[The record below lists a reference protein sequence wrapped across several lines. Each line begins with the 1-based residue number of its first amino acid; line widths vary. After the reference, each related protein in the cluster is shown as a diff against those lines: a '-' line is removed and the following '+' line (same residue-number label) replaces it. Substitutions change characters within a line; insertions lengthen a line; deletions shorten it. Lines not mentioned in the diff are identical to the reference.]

1 LDAAPPTSYLARTL
15 RAPPTRP
22 LPFHIQSGMTTTVAG
37 VRTEEAIG
45 EGGVTRGLLLRIRG
59 EFLEMPGL
67 RLTLRQAMRLW
78 NLDAA
83 TCEAALRHLV
93 DHRFLSYTAQGA
105 FRRWE
110 A

>member
-1 LDAAPPTSYLARTL
+1 MAGA
-15 RAPPTRP
+15 
-22 LPFHIQSGMTTTVAG
+22 MAG
-37 VRTEEAIG
+37 VAAGQDDVTGEA
-45 EGGVTRGLLLRIRG
+45 GVTLGLLMRIRG
-59 EFLEMPGL
+59 EFLEMPGM

-83 TCEAALRHLV
+83 TCEAALRSLV
-93 DHRFLSYTAQGA
+93 EHRFLSHTAQGA

>member
-1 LDAAPPTSYLARTL
+1 
-15 RAPPTRP
+15 
-22 LPFHIQSGMTTTVAG
+22 MTTMVAG
-37 VRTEEAIG
+37 VMVQDEAAG
-45 EGGVTRGLLLRIRG
+45 DAAAVDAGVTLGLLLRIRG
-59 EFLEMPGL
+59 EFLEMPGM

-93 DHRFLSYTAQGA
+93 EHRFLSYTAQGA

>member
-1 LDAAPPTSYLARTL
+1 
-15 RAPPTRP
+15 
-22 LPFHIQSGMTTTVAG
+22 MTTTVAG
-37 VRTEEAIG
+37 VMVQDEAAGDAAAIDA
-45 EGGVTRGLLLRIRG
+45 GVTLGLLLRIRG
-59 EFLEMPGL
+59 EFLEMPGM

-93 DHRFLSYTAQGA
+93 EHRFLSYTAQGA

>member
-1 LDAAPPTSYLARTL
+1 
-15 RAPPTRP
+15 
-22 LPFHIQSGMTTTVAG
+22 MTTTVAG
-37 VRTEEAIG
+37 VMVQDEAAG
-45 EGGVTRGLLLRIRG
+45 DAAAVDAGVTLGLLLRIRG
-59 EFLEMPGL
+59 EFLEMPGM

-93 DHRFLSYTAQGA
+93 EHRFLSYTAQGA

>member
-1 LDAAPPTSYLARTL
+1 
-15 RAPPTRP
+15 
-22 LPFHIQSGMTTTVAG
+22 MTTTVAG
-37 VRTEEAIG
+37 VMTEEKRMDEA
-45 EGGVTRGLLLRIRG
+45 GVTLGLLLRIRG

-83 TCEAALRHLV
+83 TCEAALRYLV
-93 DHRFLSYTAQGA
+93 EHRFLSLTAQGA
-105 FRRWE
+105 FRKWE

>member
-1 LDAAPPTSYLARTL
+1 
-15 RAPPTRP
+15 
-22 LPFHIQSGMTTTVAG
+22 MTTVSASVSEVPVAL
-37 VRTEEAIG
+37 IH
-45 EGGVTRGLLLRIRG
+45 RIRG

-83 TCEAALRHLV
+83 TCEVALGLLVRHK
-93 DHRFLSYTAQGA
+93 FLRQTAHGA
-105 FRRWE
+105 FLRAE

>member
-1 LDAAPPTSYLARTL
+1 MADETA
-15 RAPPTRP
+15 
-22 LPFHIQSGMTTTVAG
+22 V
-37 VRTEEAIG
+37 G
-45 EGGVTRGLLLRIRG
+45 ETGVTLGLLLRIRG
-59 EFLEMPGL
+59 EFLEMPGM

-83 TCEAALRHLV
+83 TCEAALRYLV
-93 DHRFLSYTAQGA
+93 EHRFLSRTAQGA

>member
-1 LDAAPPTSYLARTL
+1 
-15 RAPPTRP
+15 
-22 LPFHIQSGMTTTVAG
+22 MTTTVTAAMTREEASEPADGAAG
-37 VRTEEAIG
+37 VTL
-45 EGGVTRGLLLRIRG
+45 GLLLRIRG
-59 EFLEMPGL
+59 EFLEMPGM

-83 TCEAALRHLV
+83 TCEAALRLLV
-93 DHRFLSYTAQGA
+93 ERRFLSFTAQGA

>member
-1 LDAAPPTSYLARTL
+1 
-15 RAPPTRP
+15 
-22 LPFHIQSGMTTTVAG
+22 MTTAPELETYVSTA
-37 VRTEEAIG
+37 
-45 EGGVTRGLLLRIRG
+45 LLQRIRG

-83 TCEAALRHLV
+83 TCEGALGLLV
-93 DHRFLSYTAQGA
+93 QDHFLRETAHGA
-105 FRRWE
+105 FLRAE